1 MVIFL
6 YEKSHNKYYVI
17 IKEQFLISERFL
29 WQIQTNLLFLSNNA
43 QCKSHGTRRNSFH

>member
-17 IKEQFLISERFL
+17 IKEQFLISERFFMA
-29 WQIQTNLLFLSNNA
+29 NSN
-43 QCKSHGTRRNSFH
+43 KSIIFV